1 MLVLCADRG
10 RITVAATAAAELQA
24 GRDETA
30 EAATQVGSG
39 ELGSAFTD
47 TGKGGLTEDAAAC
60 CCYSGR
66 ILPCPALVCNQLFFQ
81 TKRKGWGDRD
91 TIGGQGL
98 PGSRFLNLQSGCT
111 TAYAFLEKLF

>member
-1 MLVLCADRG
+1 MKLLRQQRRWAAESWDPHSLTREKVASRRMLLL
-10 RITVAATAAAELQA
+10 AAVTAAK
-24 GRDETA
+24 
-30 EAATQVGSG
+30 S
-39 ELGSAFTD
+39 S
-47 TGKGGLTEDAAAC
+47 
-60 CCYSGR
+60 
-66 ILPCPALVCNQLFFQ
+66 PALALVFNQLFFQ